1 MTFQIAIV
9 LYPGLT
15 VLDAIGP
22 YEVLRNLPDSELRF
36 VSNEVGPIV
45 SDSGVLVLGA
55 THTFAETPAPDLV
68 LVPGSASA
76 TATAMADKELVEW
89 LRAVH
94 RTTQWTTSVCSGALV
109 LAAADILRGHPAT
122 THWAAQPA
130 LAAFGAKSRPH
141 ERIVRSGKI
150 VTAAGVS
157 AGIDLGLWLAGEIA
171 GEERAQ
177 LIQLAIEYD
186 PHPPFDTGHP
196 DKASA
201 DLLRKARLE
210 MTKIAAGPRLPV
222 DIVTSLW
229 RLALNRARD
238 RKTRAAV

>member
-9 LYPGLT
+9 LYPGMT

-22 YEVLRNLPDSELRF
+22 YEVLRMIPDSELRF

-45 SDSGVLVLGA
+45 SDSGVLALGA

-68 LVPGSASA
+68 LVGGSEAA
-76 TATAMADKELVEW
+76 TTEAMANRELIDW

-94 RTTQWTTSVCSGALV
+94 PNTQWTTSVCSGALI

-130 LAAFGAKSRPH
+130 LAAFGAESRPH
-141 ERIVRSGKI
+141 DRIVHSGKI

-157 AGIDLGLWLAGEIA
+157 AGIDLGLWLVGRIA
-171 GEERAQ
+171 GEQVAQ
-177 LIQLAIEYD
+177 ITQLYIEYD

-196 DKASA
+196 DKAPA
-201 DLLRKARLE
+201 EIMRKARLE
-210 MTKIAAGPRLPV
+210 MTKRAATPRLPV
-222 DIVTSLW
+222 DLATTFW
-229 RLALNRARD
+229 RLTLNRMRE
-238 RKTRAAV
+238 RAAAKR

>member
-9 LYPGLT
+9 LYPGMT

-22 YEVLRNLPDSELRF
+22 YEVLRMIPDSELRF

-45 SDSGVLVLGA
+45 SDSGVLALGA

-68 LVPGSASA
+68 LVGGSEAA
-76 TATAMADKELVEW
+76 TTEAMANRELIEW

-94 RTTQWTTSVCSGALV
+94 PNTQWTTSVCSGALI

-130 LAAFGAKSRPH
+130 LAAFGAESRPH
-141 ERIVRSGKI
+141 DRIVHSGKI

-157 AGIDLGLWLAGEIA
+157 AGIDLGLWLVGRIA
-171 GEERAQ
+171 GDQVAQ
-177 LIQLAIEYD
+177 MTQLYIEYD

-196 DKASA
+196 DKAPA
-201 DLLRKARLE
+201 EIMRKARLE
-210 MTKIAAGPRLPV
+210 MTKRAATPRLPV
-222 DIVTSLW
+222 DLATTFW
-229 RLALNRARD
+229 RLTLNRMRE
-238 RKTRAAV
+238 RAAAKR

>member
-9 LYPGLT
+9 LYPGMT

-22 YEVLRNLPDSELRF
+22 YEVLRMIPDSELRF

-45 SDSGVLVLGA
+45 SDSGVLALGA

-68 LVPGSASA
+68 LVGGSEAA
-76 TATAMADKELVEW
+76 TTEAMANRELIDW

-94 RTTQWTTSVCSGALV
+94 PNTQWTTSVCSGALI

-130 LAAFGAKSRPH
+130 LAAFGAESRPH
-141 ERIVRSGKI
+141 DRIVHSGKI

-157 AGIDLGLWLAGEIA
+157 AGIDLGLWLVGRIA
-171 GEERAQ
+171 GEQVAQ
-177 LIQLAIEYD
+177 MTQLYIEYD
-186 PHPPFDTGHP
+186 PHPPFDAGHP
-196 DKASA
+196 DKAPA
-201 DLLRKARLE
+201 EIMRKARLE
-210 MTKIAAGPRLPV
+210 MTKRAATPRLPV
-222 DIVTSLW
+222 DLATTFW
-229 RLALNRARD
+229 RLTLNRMRE
-238 RKTRAAV
+238 RAAAKR

>member
-9 LYPGLT
+9 LYPGMT

-22 YEVLRNLPDSELRF
+22 YEVIRNLPDSELRF

-68 LVPGSASA
+68 LVPGSEAS
-76 TATAMADKELVEW
+76 TTEAMANGELIEW

-94 RTTQWTTSVCSGALV
+94 PKTQWTTSVCSGALI

-130 LAAFGAKSRPH
+130 LAAFGAESRPH
-141 ERIVRSGKI
+141 ERVVRSGKI

-157 AGIDLGLWLAGEIA
+157 AGIDLGLWLVGEIA
-171 GEERAQ
+171 GEEFAQ
-177 LIQLAIEYD
+177 LTQLGIEYD
-186 PHPPFDTGHP
+186 PHPPYDTGHP
-196 DKASA
+196 DKAPA
-201 DLLRKARLE
+201 DLLRKAKLDMAKR
-210 MTKIAAGPRLPV
+210 AATPRVPLDV
-222 DIVTSLW
+222 ATTMW
-229 RLALNRARD
+229 RLTLNRIRD
-238 RKTRAAV
+238 RAAAKR

>member
-9 LYPGLT
+9 LYPGMT

-22 YEVLRNLPDSELRF
+22 YEVLRMIPDSELRF

-45 SDSGVLVLGA
+45 SDSGVLALGA

-68 LVPGSASA
+68 LVGGSEAA
-76 TATAMADKELVEW
+76 TTEAMANRELIEW

-94 RTTQWTTSVCSGALV
+94 PNTQWTTSVCSGALI

-130 LAAFGAKSRPH
+130 LAAFGAESRPH
-141 ERIVRSGKI
+141 DRIVHSGKI

-157 AGIDLGLWLAGEIA
+157 AGIDLGLWLVGRIA
-171 GEERAQ
+171 GEQVAQ
-177 LIQLAIEYD
+177 MTQLCIEYD

-196 DKASA
+196 DKAPA
-201 DLLRKARLE
+201 DIMRKARLE
-210 MTKIAAGPRLPV
+210 MTKRATTPRLPV
-222 DIVTSLW
+222 DLATTFW
-229 RLALNRARD
+229 RLTLNRMRE
-238 RKTRAAV
+238 RAAAKR

>member
-9 LYPGLT
+9 LYPGMT

-22 YEVLRNLPDSELRF
+22 YEVLRSLPDSELRF

-68 LVPGSASA
+68 LVGGSG
-76 TATAMADKELVEW
+76 TATTEAMANRELIDW
-89 LRAVH
+89 LRSVH
-94 RTTQWTTSVCSGALV
+94 PKTQWTTSVCTGSMI

-122 THWAAQPA
+122 SHWSAQPM
-130 LAAFGAKSRPH
+130 LAAFGAESRPH

-157 AGIDLGLWLAGEIA
+157 AGIDLGLWLVGEIA
-171 GEERAQ
+171 GTEAAQ
-177 LIQLAIEYD
+177 MVQLGIEYD
-186 PHPPFDTGHP
+186 PQPPFDTGHP

-201 DLLRKARLE
+201 ELLRKTRLE
-210 MTKIAAGPRLPV
+210 MTKIAARPRIPLDV
-222 DIVTSLW
+222 ATVFWNLT
-229 RLALNRARD
+229 LNRVRERGFAR
-238 RKTRAAV
+238 R

>member
-9 LYPGLT
+9 LYPGMT

-22 YEVLRNLPDSELRF
+22 YEVLRSLPDSELRF

-68 LVPGSASA
+68 LVGGSG
-76 TATAMADKELVEW
+76 TATTEAMANRELIDW
-89 LRAVH
+89 LRGVH
-94 RTTQWTTSVCSGALV
+94 PKTQWTTSVCTGSLI

-122 THWAAQPA
+122 SHWSAQPM
-130 LAAFGAKSRPH
+130 LAAFGAESRPH

-157 AGIDLGLWLAGEIA
+157 AGIDLGLWLVGEIA
-171 GEERAQ
+171 GTEAAQ
-177 LIQLAIEYD
+177 MVQLGIEYD
-186 PHPPFDTGHP
+186 PQPPFDTGHP
-196 DKASA
+196 DKAPA
-201 DLLRKARLE
+201 DLLRKTRLE
-210 MTKIAAGPRLPV
+210 MTKYAARPRIPLDIATVFWHL
-222 DIVTSLW
+222 T
-229 RLALNRARD
+229 LNRVRERGFAR
-238 RKTRAAV
+238 R